1 MRVGRYAD
9 FVPDML
15 KSGETFLILGPA
27 GIGKNQVPEDW
38 ARSQDWDVEVAN
50 LPMFDP
56 TFIKG
61 YPMRVNGIAD
71 HVPFGM
77 LARALEAKKPMLL
90 ILDELGAASSETVKA
105 ALRLI
110 KEREIAGRRLPDVVK
125 MLALSNDIG
134 HGMEVAGIVEPA
146 KDRFL
151 SIINIEPH
159 VDDTIQYGLTHGWP
173 GWELGFLRNEPGAL
187 HDLKPQ
193 KSMQRSG
200 ATPRGWDGIHK
211 LDKLGF
217 LAMPWGN
224 ELAWGCV
231 GKGRGAEAMAF
242 REMQSELPDIDDV
255 LANPDKAPI
264 PDNPSA
270 RFLIA
275 MALAARLNGQTVGQ
289 ALKYLLR
296 LPQLFRAYA
305 VRDALKAEAALK
317 KAGLTPKGYQPI
329 PYAQAFIQWS
339 ITNDGKE
346 ILSASKYN

>member
-1 MRVGRYAD
+1 MRIGEYAE

-15 KSGETFLILGPA
+15 QSGAIFLILGPP

-38 ARSQDWDVEVAN
+38 ARGQGWDVFVAN

-61 YPMRVNGIAD
+61 YPSRVDGIAD

-77 LARALEAKKPMLL
+77 LAKCLNATKPTLL
-90 ILDELGAASSETVKA
+90 ILDELGAASTETVKA

-110 KEREIAGRRLPDVVK
+110 KEREIAGKRMPDHVR

-134 HGMEVAGIVEPA
+134 HGMQVMGIVEPA

-151 SIINIEPH
+151 SIVNVEPH
-159 VDDTIQYGLTHGWP
+159 VEDTITYGLTHEWP
-173 GWELGFLRNEPGAL
+173 GWELAYLHNAPGAL
-187 HDLKPQ
+187 HDLTPQ

-200 ATPRGWDGIHK
+200 ATPRGWDGMSR

-217 LAMPWGN
+217 LDKPVGT

-231 GKGRGAEAMAF
+231 GKGRGTEAMAF
-242 REMQSELPDIDDV
+242 RGLQKELPDINQVQSD
-255 LANPDKAPI
+255 PDHAPI

-270 RFLIA
+270 RYLVGMAIA
-275 MALAARLNGQTVGQ
+275 SRLDGNNFGQF
-289 ALKYLLR
+289 LKYLNRMPQVLR
-296 LPQLFRAYA
+296 AFVIRH
-305 VRDALKAEAALK
+305 VIKAEGAWMR
-317 KAGLTPKGYQPI
+317 AGTLPKNHRLLATTGDFTKWSTTRDGNEI
-329 PYAQAFIQWS
+329 TQA
-339 ITNDGKE
+339 G
-346 ILSASKYN
+346 AS